1 MAFAED
7 TALDLVF
14 DLVESLAWAD
24 PVGLVPACY
33 RYVGDQLEPVLA
45 PLPGA
50 VGAPDRESSSRPRF
64 VS

>member
-7 TALDLVF
+7 TSLDLVF

-24 PVGLVPACY
+24 PVGLVPVCF
-33 RYVGDQLEPVLA
+33 RHFDGDLEPVLA